1 MTLDDFFTSAELKDG
16 LTNPTRVNELI
27 TVLQNEKENV
37 VTNVND
43 STTRQWSAIATAIAA
58 TKNEECLNLFIQL
71 DGLWFIDRW
80 LKDVQKVINDNE
92 NGGFDDVII
101 ALLTGLERLHV
112 DHNRSV
118 GSGIGLTVQGY
129 IGHSSL
135 MVREKAKDLCD
146 TWARLAPTDV
156 NLVDTSPSE
165 SNINNN
171 IENVGQAVV
180 SDTIKQEAD
189 KAEMN
194 MESEKEI
201 ITGETNESKSDDVKE
216 TPEVDRLT
224 TLTSVTSVDLGVESI
239 TKTETMEDVDKD
251 EEMMEIDTASG
262 SGGGLQE
269 SGDGDNIKQAS
280 GTESGDGDNV
290 KPTSGTES
298 GDGDNIKPTSGT
310 ESDGDI
316 EDEKKDVGSES
327 EDDSGNLERFS
338 KRSVKSQDE
347 DLISKRPSDME
358 LDYGMVDP
366 LELARQVANEVE
378 LEVDSQEQSCSS
390 TTSEK
395 EHHSSGP
402 NEPSKEVS
410 SGLGPALEPDIPA
423 SQVNETGQL
432 NPEKGFSGF
441 DLNQEVSSDEAETDC
456 PVDQILTTPISV
468 VSASRAAAADGPPV
482 APLQFEGALGWKGS
496 AATSAFRRIPEGEKA
511 YSPSSSQR
519 LTQLDFDL
527 NVTEGGDDKV
537 QDFLSRDKA
546 ESSSRL
552 ELDLNS
558 LSDGDAGI
566 ISLDWKLNSRATP
579 NGAQSQSY
587 NNIDLNLNN
596 LLTSQHTASFNNP
609 FLGKPFNNKRDESAI
624 SLFGTQVEA
633 NHYEY
638 IPHPPQPTNGRILEP
653 SVDFSLGRPGSGPE
667 PGIGFALGSSM
678 PYPNLPAYGYGHN
691 GYTMGPV
698 YAPPPS
704 APIPYMVDSRG
715 APIIPQ
721 LPPAFSQ
728 PTQPFFFNMGA
739 NGAGPSRTSLDL
751 NPGFITET
759 GNREN
764 NNVNSNMGLRQFF
777 NHNQASSS
785 SSVIGGKREEPDSG
799 WELFPMNYKHQQQQP
814 PWQ

>member
-1 MTLDDFFTSAELKDG
+1 MTLDDFFTSTELKDG
-16 LTNPTRVNELI
+16 LTTTTRVNELI
-27 TVLQNEKENV
+27 NVLQNEKENI

-43 STTRQWSAIATAIAA
+43 STTRQWSAVATAIAA
-58 TKNEECLNLFIQL
+58 TKNQECLDLFIQL
-71 DGLWFIDRW
+71 DGLWFIDKW
-80 LKDVQKVINDNE
+80 LNDALKVIKDNE

-112 DHNRSV
+112 DRHQLV
-118 GSGIGLTVQGY
+118 GSGIGLTLQGY

-156 NLVDTSPSE
+156 DSVDISPSE
-165 SNINNN
+165 NTNN
-171 IENVGQAVV
+171 IENVEQTVL
-180 SDTIKQEAD
+180 SDTVKQETD

-194 MESEKEI
+194 MESETEI
-201 ITGETNESKSDDVKE
+201 ITGEKNESKSEDVKE
-216 TPEVDRLT
+216 TPEVDRMT
-224 TLTSVTSVDLGVESI
+224 TLTSDTDVDHGLESI

-251 EEMMEIDTASG
+251 EEMAEIDTANG

-280 GTESGDGDNV
+280 GTESGDGDNI
-290 KPTSGTES
+290 KPASGTES
-298 GDGDNIKPTSGT
+298 GDGDNIKPASGT
-310 ESDGDI
+310 ESDGDDA
-316 EDEKKDVGSES
+316 DEKKDVGSES
-327 EDDSGNLERFS
+327 EDDSGNRERFS
-338 KRSVKSQDE
+338 KRPMKSQDE

-395 EHHSSGP
+395 GHHSSGP
-402 NEPSKEVS
+402 GGPGKEVS
-410 SGLGPALEPDIPA
+410 SGPGPSTEPDIPA

-527 NVTEGGDDKV
+527 NVAESGDDKV
-537 QDFLSRDKA
+537 QDFLSRNKA

-566 ISLDWKLNSRATP
+566 ISLDWKLNSRVASTTP

-596 LLTSQHTASFNNP
+596 HLTSQHTASFNNP
-609 FLGKPFNNKRDESAI
+609 FLGKPFNNKRDEPVF

-633 NHYEY
+633 NRNEY
-638 IPHPPQPTNGRILEP
+638 ILHPPQPTNGIILEP

-667 PGIGFALGSSM
+667 PGLGFALGSSM
-678 PYPNLPAYGYGHN
+678 PYPNLPAYSYSHN
-691 GYTMGPV
+691 GYTMGPM

-721 LPPAFSQ
+721 IPPAFSQ

-739 NGAGPSRTSLDL
+739 NGVGPSRTSLDL
-751 NPGFITET
+751 NPGFITEM

-764 NNVNSNMGLRQFF
+764 NNINNNVGLRQFF
-777 NHNQASSS
+777 NPNQASSS

-799 WELFPMNYKHQQQQP
+799 WELFPMNYKHQQP
-814 PWQ
+814 PWH